1 MKKTTAAL
9 LLAAALACGLFAASG
24 CASWEGIKSDTAR
37 LFPGLYKECP
47 FCGEMISQKAIV
59 CPKCKRDL
67 PAY

>member
-1 MKKTTAAL
+1 MKKTIVMLA
-9 LLAAALACGLFAASG
+9 LAAGLCCGAFAASG
-24 CASWEGIKSDTAR
+24 CASWEGLKDDTAR
-37 LFPGLYKECP
+37 LFPNTYKECP